1 MAWDE
6 LAEWWSKEVGED
18 RTYEEL
24 VTPLLLE
31 VFRPESDAL
40 YLDLGCGEGRVMR
53 TILGLGAQTVG
64 FEVALPLAE
73 SASKVAPTVVGR
85 LPGLSAFRPDSFG
98 GAYCVLVL
106 EHIEDVPAFFAAVGS
121 VVRPGGTFS
130 LVINHPIW
138 TAPGSTPVTD
148 DTDGEVFWRSGDY
161 FGSGHTDER
170 AGSSTIRFH
179 HRSMADLVNAAADSG
194 WSLEMMIERPH
205 HEMIDQ
211 AGIPR
216 LLACRWRLVP

>member
-1 MAWDE
+1 MSWDE
-6 LAEWWSKEVGED
+6 LSEWWVGEVVD
-18 RTYEEL
+18 DLSYEEV

-31 VFRPESDAL
+31 VFQPDSDAL
-40 YLDLGCGEGRVMR
+40 YLDLGCGDGRVMR
-53 TILGLGAQTVG
+53 TVQGLGAKTVG
-64 FEVALPLAE
+64 FELVSQLAE
-73 SASKVAPTVVGR
+73 SAATVGPTVVGS
-85 LPGLSAFRPDSFG
+85 LPDLSTFRPDSFD

-106 EHIEDVPAFFAAVGS
+106 EHVEDLSAFFAEVGS
-121 VVRPGGTFS
+121 VVKTGGIFS

-161 FGSGHTDER
+161 FGTGYTDER
-170 AGSSTIRFH
+170 AGNSTIRFH
-179 HRSMADLVNAAADSG
+179 HRSMADLLNSAADAG

-205 HEMIDQ
+205 HELVDQ
-211 AGIPR
+211 SGIPR